1 MEITVVIPALDE
13 QEGIGHVLSSL
24 PRARLRAA
32 GHRVRVL
39 VVDGGSRDRTREL
52 AEAAGAQVLHAP
64 RGYGRQ
70 YRAGFAAAP
79 AGLVVTMDAD
89 GTYPADLVPE
99 LVDHLLRQDLD
110 FLSVDR
116 FAGLQA
122 GSMSALHRFGNR
134 VLTLVTR
141 VLFGVRVRDSQ
152 SGMWVFRREI
162 LPRLHLV
169 AHGMAFSEEIKI
181 EAWRHARA
189 AEVPGRYAP
198 RRGHAK
204 LRSYRDGLGNLAFL
218 FMKRFYPSCSAIRST
233 WSRSPPPASRE

>member
-1 MEITVVIPALDE
+1 MLPVEITVVIPALDE
-13 QEGIGHVLSSL
+13 QEGIGHVLASL

-52 AEAAGAQVLHAP
+52 AEQGGAQVLRAP

-70 YRAGFAAAP
+70 YRAGFAAVDS
-79 AGLVVTMDAD
+79 GLVVTLDAD
-89 GTYPADLVPE
+89 GTYPVDLVPG
-99 LVDHLLRQDLD
+99 LVDHLLRHDLE

-122 GSMSALHRFGNR
+122 GSMSTLHGFGNR
-134 VLTLVTR
+134 VLTLTAR
-141 VLFGVRVRDSQ
+141 LLFGVPLRDSQ
-152 SGMWVFRREI
+152 SGMWIFRREV

-181 EAWRHARA
+181 EAFRNCRF

-198 RRGHAK
+198 RRGRAK

-218 FMKRFYPSCSAIRST
+218 FRKRF
-233 WSRSPPPASRE
+233 SPF

>member
-1 MEITVVIPALDE
+1 MVLPALDE
-13 QEGIGHVLSSL
+13 QEGIGHVIDAL

-52 AEAAGAQVLHAP
+52 AEAAGAQVLRAP

-70 YRAGFAAAP
+70 YRAGFAAVDS
-79 AGLVVTMDAD
+79 GLVVTMDAD

-99 LVDHLLRQDLD
+99 LVDHLLRHDLD

-116 FAGLQA
+116 FAGLQP
-122 GSMSALHRFGNR
+122 GSMSALHGFGNR
-134 VLTLVTR
+134 VLSLTASL
-141 VLFGVRVRDSQ
+141 LFGLPLRDSQ
-152 SGMWVFRREI
+152 SGMWIFRREV
-162 LPRLHLV
+162 LSRFHLV

-181 EAWRHARA
+181 EAFRNCRF

-198 RRGHAK
+198 RRGRAK
-204 LRSYRDGLGNLAFL
+204 LRSYRDGLANLGFL
-218 FMKRFYPSCSAIRST
+218 FLKRFYPSWSGTTIR
-233 WSRSPPPASRE
+233 

>member
-13 QEGIGHVLSSL
+13 QEGIGHVLASL

-52 AEAAGAQVLHAP
+52 AEQGGAHVLRAP

-70 YRAGFAAAP
+70 YRAGFAAVDS
-79 AGLVVTMDAD
+79 GLVVTMDAD
-89 GTYPADLVPE
+89 GTYPADLVPG
-99 LVDHLLRQDLD
+99 LVDHLLRHDLE

-116 FAGLQA
+116 FAGLQV
-122 GSMSALHRFGNR
+122 GSMSALHGFGNR
-134 VLTLVTR
+134 VLTLTAR
-141 VLFGVRVRDSQ
+141 LLYGVPLRDSQ
-152 SGMWVFRREI
+152 SGMWIFRREV
-162 LPRLHLV
+162 LSRLRLV
-169 AHGMAFSEEIKI
+169 SHGMAFSEEIKI
-181 EAWRHARA
+181 EAFRNCRF

-198 RRGHAK
+198 RRGRAK

-218 FMKRFYPSCSAIRST
+218 FRKRF
-233 WSRSPPPASRE
+233 SPF